1 MDAYKAIVTKRDTR
15 SYTKDPISDD
25 ALRRILQ
32 AGRMAGSSKN
42 QQPVRF
48 VVVRDKEHMAELKNC
63 ADFGEPLIPAM
74 AAICICVGPESNVGD
89 FDAGRAAQNIM
100 VAAWNDGVASCPLRI
115 HREDCGREVLGMP
128 EGWRIAMV
136 VALGHPDPNVPMSM
150 NRGRKPFEEYV
161 HWERWSEEGEAAG

>member
-15 SYTKDPISDD
+15 SYTKDPISEEM
-25 ALRRILQ
+25 LKRVLQ

-48 VVVRDKEHMAELKNC
+48 VAIVDKDNMMKLKEC
-63 ADFGEPLIPAM
+63 ADFGEPLIPAT
-74 AAICICVGPESNVGD
+74 AAIAIVTSPESNVGE

-100 VAAWNDGVASCPLRI
+100 LAAWNEGLATCPLRI
-115 HREDCGREVLGMP
+115 HRADCGREVLNLP

-150 NRGRKPFEEYV
+150 NRKRAPFEEYV
-161 HWERWSEEGEAAG
+161 HWEKWSE

>member
-25 ALRRILQ
+25 ALRRVLQ

-48 VVVRDKEHMAELKNC
+48 VVIRDKKHMAELKKC
-63 ADFGEPLIPAM
+63 ADFGEPLIPAT
-74 AAICICVGPESNVGD
+74 AAIAIVIGPESNVGD

-100 VAAWNDGVASCPLRI
+100 ICAWNEGLASCPLRI

-128 EGWRIAMV
+128 EGWRISMV

-150 NRGRKPFEEYV
+150 NRSRKPFEEYV
-161 HWERWSEEGEAAG
+161 HWERWSEDGA

>member
-15 SYTKDPISDD
+15 SYTKDPISDE
-25 ALRRILQ
+25 ALRRVLQ

-48 VVVRDKEHMAELKNC
+48 VVVRDKERMAELKKC
-63 ADFGEPLIPAM
+63 ADFGEPLVPAM
-74 AAICICVGPESNVGD
+74 AAIVIVSSPESNVGE

-100 VAAWNDGVASCPLRI
+100 ISAWNEGLASCPLRI

-150 NRGRKPFEEYV
+150 NRTRKPFEEYV
-161 HWERWSEEGEAAG
+161 HWERWSDEGAASG

>member
-1 MDAYKAIVTKRDTR
+1 VDAYKAIVTKRDTR
-15 SYTKDPISDD
+15 SYTKDPISDE
-25 ALRRILQ
+25 ALRRVLQ

-48 VVVRDKEHMAELKNC
+48 VVVRDKERMAELKKC
-63 ADFGEPLIPAM
+63 ADFGEPLVPAM
-74 AAICICVGPESNVGD
+74 AAIVIVSSPESNVGE

-100 VAAWNDGVASCPLRI
+100 ISAWNEGLASCPLRI

-150 NRGRKPFEEYV
+150 NRTRKPFEEYV
-161 HWERWSEEGEAAG
+161 HWERWSDEGAASG

>member
-1 MDAYKAIVTKRDTR
+1 LDAYKAIVTKRDTR
-15 SYTKDPISDD
+15 SYTKEPILDE

-48 VVVRDKEHMAELKNC
+48 IVVRDKERMAELKNC
-63 ADFGEPLIPAM
+63 ADFGEPLVPAT
-74 AAICICVGPESNVGD
+74 AAITIVAGPESNVGD
-89 FDAGRAAQNIM
+89 FDSGRAAQNMMI
-100 VAAWNDGVASCPLRI
+100 AAWNEGLASCPLRI
-115 HREDCGREVLGMP
+115 HREDCGREVLGLP
-128 EGWRIAMV
+128 EGWRISMV

-161 HWERWSEEGEAAG
+161 HWERWSDKATAKD

>member
-15 SYTKDPISDD
+15 SYTSDPI
-25 ALRRILQ
+25 AEEPLRRVLQ

-48 VVVRDKEHMAELKNC
+48 VVVQDKEHMAELKKC

-74 AAICICVGPESNVGD
+74 AAIAIIVSPESNVGD

-100 VAAWNDGVASCPLRI
+100 IAAWNDGLASCPLRI
-115 HREDCGREVLGMP
+115 HHEDCGREVLGLP
-128 EGWRIAMV
+128 EGWRISMV
-136 VALGHPDPNVPMSM
+136 IALGHPQPGVPMSL
-150 NRGRKPFEEYV
+150 NRARQPFDEYV
-161 HWERWSEEGEAAG
+161 HWERWKDSAPGA

>member
-15 SYTKDPISDD
+15 SYTKDPIPDD

-48 VVVRDKEHMAELKNC
+48 VVVRDKEHMAELKKC
-63 ADFGEPLIPAM
+63 ADFGEPLIPAT
-74 AAICICVGPESNVGD
+74 AAIAIVVGPESNVGD

-100 VAAWNDGVASCPLRI
+100 ISAWNEGLASCPLRI
-115 HREDCGREVLGMP
+115 HREDCGREVLALP
-128 EGWRIAMV
+128 EGWRISMV
-136 VALGHPDPNVPMSM
+136 IALGHPDPNVPMSM
-150 NRGRKPFEEYV
+150 NRSRKPFEEYV
-161 HWERWSEEGEAAG
+161 HWERWSDDAGASG

>member
-15 SYTKDPISDD
+15 SYTKDQISDD

-48 VVVRDKEHMAELKNC
+48 VVVRDKEHMAELKKC
-63 ADFGEPLIPAM
+63 ADFGEPLIPAT
-74 AAICICVGPESNVGD
+74 AAIAIVVGPESNVGD

-100 VAAWNDGVASCPLRI
+100 IAAWNDGLASCPLRI
-115 HREDCGREVLGMP
+115 HRDDCGREVLGMP

-136 VALGHPDPNVPMSM
+136 VALGHPDPNVPMSL

-161 HWERWSEEGEAAG
+161 HWERWSDEGEKSG